1 MAEQRSTP
9 ATDEVPAARGQRSG
23 SRSHLVGRPTVLCD
37 LDGVVWLAHQ
47 PIDGSVAAI
56 EDLRARGHRVM
67 FVTNNSFATRAE
79 QESALAAI
87 GVSARGDV
95 VTSAMAAARLV
106 ERGCRALVLGGPG
119 VVEELEMRDVEIVP
133 GDAVDGGALVDTVVV
148 GFHRTFD
155 YDAMRRAA
163 VAIRA
168 GARFVGTNEDATYPT
183 PSGPIPGGGA
193 ILAAVA
199 TASGAVPNVAGK
211 PHAPMAELVR
221 ELVGSA
227 IDRAVMVGDRPS
239 TDGRFAREIG
249 CRFALVL
256 SGVTASGVGVDPAP
270 DLVAPDLAGVA
281 SVLLAEPSATP

>member
-1 MAEQRSTP
+1 MAEPRVTP
-9 ATDEVPAARGQRSG
+9 AMDEVPRAS
-23 SRSHLVGRPTVLCD
+23 SEGRPTVLCD

-47 PIDGSVAAI
+47 PIEGSVTAI

-87 GVSARGDV
+87 GVPARGDV

-119 VVEELEMRDVEIVP
+119 VVEELELRDVEIVP
-133 GDAVDGGALVDTVVV
+133 GEAVDRGDVVDAVVV

-163 VAIRA
+163 AAIRS
-168 GARFVGTNEDATYPT
+168 GAHFVGTNEDATYPT

-199 TASGAVPNVAGK
+199 TASGAVPSVAGK
-211 PHAPMAELVR
+211 PHAPMAALVR
-221 ELVGSA
+221 EQLGSA
-227 IDRAVMVGDRPS
+227 VDRAVMVGDRPS

-256 SGVTASGVGVDPAP
+256 SGVTTTGVGVEPAP
-270 DLVAPDLAGVA
+270 DLVAPDLAGIA
-281 SVLLAEPSATP
+281 SELLAEPGATP